1 VVRLRLVSPREAA
14 ARLKGRARREPD
26 AVAAHLRA
34 NPAEW
39 QALVDA
45 DPHDAAD
52 IVEELGEDRAP
63 ELIGLIDPADAGP
76 LLEEMRDDLAVDLM
90 LEMGPATVASILEA
104 MSADEA
110 ADLLIAMDEDDRD
123 EFLGSLDSEV
133 GENIRSLLRYPTD
146 SAGGLM
152 TTEYAALPAGM
163 TAGEALEAIRNI
175 HEELES
181 LPYVYVVD
189 DLGRLS
195 GVISFRD
202 LVFRRP
208 GVGLDEVMIPHPIAV
223 NPLTDREDVAEL
235 AQRYNLTALPV
246 VDQRRRLIGVVPTD
260 AVFESIQSEASE
272 DFAAAMGAGA
282 EETVYS
288 PIPASVRSRF
298 PWLLLNLVL
307 AFIVTLTMTQ
317 FEEILISVPILAVL
331 LPIVALLGGNAGAQ
345 SLAVTI
351 RALSTDDVPRTE
363 IAGIL
368 GRQAL
373 IGLANGLMVG
383 TAAGVTSG
391 LYIGVIGEGD
401 AVGIGVVVAI
411 AAVTNLVVATASGA
425 AIPLTLRALGLDPA
439 LGSNILL
446 TLITDLV
453 GFAGFLAVATLL
465 L

>member
-1 VVRLRLVSPREAA
+1 MVRLRLVSPREAA

-90 LEMGPATVASILEA
+90 LEMGPAAVASILEA
-104 MSADEA
+104 MSVDEA

-123 EFLGSLDSEV
+123 EFLGSLEPEV

-163 TAGEALEAIRNI
+163 TAGEALEAIRTI

-189 DLGRLS
+189 DLGRLT

-208 GVGLDEVMIPHPIAV
+208 GVGLDEVMVLHPIAV

-401 AVGIGVVVAI
+401 AVLIGVVVAI

-446 TLITDLV
+446 TLVTDLV